1 MKKNNKKAY
10 ILYKY
15 NEFNND
21 LEYIKEYYSTK
32 TIQEEF
38 KTTLKNKNSI
48 YHYITDSIDN
58 IKKLLN
64 DKYIIIKEEL

>member
-15 NEFNND
+15 NQFKND
-21 LEYIKEYYSTK
+21 YEYIKEYYTTK
-32 TIQEEF
+32 EIKEDF
-38 KTTLKNKNSI
+38 KNTLKNDKSI
-48 YHYITDSIDN
+48 YHYITNSIEN

-64 DKYIIIKEEL
+64 DNYIIIKEEL